1 LGLDTENM
9 AVNVAKTSSVGAFCV
24 GLAIVVFGSSAPAEA
39 QQAGKS
45 YRIGYLTPFPV
56 PPTAGNRFSANY
68 KLFQETLAERGY
80 VLGQNLSI
88 EYRTSEGRD
97 ERLPS
102 LVDELLR
109 LKVDVL
115 LTLGTPPTR
124 AAQQAT
130 KTTPIVMV
138 TVLDLVAAGFVST
151 LSHPG

>member
-1 LGLDTENM
+1 MN
-9 AVNVAKTSSVGAFCV
+9 ASKTAHV
-24 GLAIVVFGSSAPAEA
+24 GLFCGALALVVCGWSPSVEA
-39 QQAGKS
+39 QQPGKS

-56 PPTAGNRFSANY
+56 PPTESRFSPGY
-68 KLFQETLAERGY
+68 KLFEETLAERGY

-88 EYRTSEGRD
+88 EYRTSEGHD

-130 KTTPIVMV
+130 
-138 TVLDLVAAGFVST
+138 
-151 LSHPG
+151 